1 MSFLLRLQRSVYFWP
16 AVLVVL
22 AVGLRLTATSA
33 HFCTSKLRHLSEREI
48 IDAALEEEAK
58 GGLMQDPAPRRL
70 YDVDPSC
77 CRVER
82 SDADWL
88 DLLFF
93 QNYYFVT
100 IRFETNE
107 RTRAELKYKQ
117 YGAMVSVSS
126 CGVALENTG
135 SPIN

>member
-1 MSFLLRLQRSVYFWP
+1 M
-16 AVLVVL
+16 VL
-22 AVGLRLTATSA
+22 AAGLRLTATST

-48 IDAALEEEAK
+48 LNAALEEESK
-58 GGLMQDPAPRRL
+58 RGMMQDPASRRL

-77 CRVER
+77 CRVEG

-107 RTRAELKYKQ
+107 RTRSEFKYKK